1 MTKYYQVLN
10 QGAHYGKLILAGETG
25 GTNVFDYEDVFTLEE
40 MGNMVL
46 RVLVMRTIPKHLRT
60 MDVDTLIYLHNSL
73 TIEDKLSTEEFLD
86 LKIYANFTIRYKGK
100 TAKFTKFT
108 EEERKEI
115 ISSVL
120 AAIY

>member
-40 MGNMVL
+40 MDNMVRRCLVL
-46 RVLVMRTIPKHLRT
+46 RAIPKHLRT
-60 MDVDTLIYLHNSL
+60 VDVDTLIYLHNSL
-73 TIEDKLSTEEFLD
+73 TVEDKLSPEELLN
-86 LKIYANFTIRYKGK
+86 LKLYANFTIKYKGK
-100 TAKFTKFT
+100 TAKFSKFSY
-108 EEERKEI
+108 EERKEI